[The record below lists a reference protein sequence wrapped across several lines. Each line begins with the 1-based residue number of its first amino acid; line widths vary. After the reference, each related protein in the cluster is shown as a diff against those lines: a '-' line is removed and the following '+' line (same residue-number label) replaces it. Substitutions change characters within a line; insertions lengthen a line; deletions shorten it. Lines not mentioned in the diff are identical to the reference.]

1 MSSQMLNNFLK
12 RMKKKERPVN
22 KRLKNNSN
30 LSKYLLDVY
39 VEMINDK
46 AVLFANSISEED
58 SNLESF
64 DSLHY
69 KYGTIESIN
78 EELGEVVRADRIL
91 KAMSISDE
99 GWSQDS
105 LLEELGD
112 LIFNISL
119 FASRRGIK
127 LDDILDY
134 NLEKVKKRG

>member
-1 MSSQMLNNFLK
+1 MGSQMLNNFLK
-12 RMKKKERPVN
+12 RMKKKERPIN
-22 KRLKNNSN
+22 KNNN
-30 LSKYLLDVY
+30 DLSKYLLDVY
-39 VEMINDK
+39 VKMINDK
-46 AVLFANSISEED
+46 AVLFANSITNENSD
-58 SNLESF
+58 LENF
-64 DSLHY
+64 DSFHY

-119 FASRRGIK
+119 FASRRGIN
-127 LDDILDY
+127 LNDILDY
-134 NLEKVKKRG
+134 NLEKVKRRG

>member
-1 MSSQMLNNFLK
+1 MGSQMLNNFLK
-12 RMKKKERPVN
+12 RMKKKERPIN
-22 KRLKNNSN
+22 KNNSD

-39 VEMINDK
+39 VKMINDK
-46 AVLFANSISEED
+46 AILFANSITDED
-58 SNLESF
+58 SGLENF
-64 DSLHY
+64 DSFHY

-119 FASRRGIK
+119 FASRRGIN
-127 LDDILDY
+127 LNDILGY
-134 NLEKVKKRG
+134 NLEKVKRRG

>member
-1 MSSQMLNNFLK
+1 MGSQMLNNFLK
-12 RMKKKERPVN
+12 RIKKKERPIN
-22 KRLKNNSN
+22 KNKNNSD

-39 VEMINDK
+39 IKMINDK
-46 AVLFANSISEED
+46 AILFANSITNED
-58 SNLESF
+58 PGLENF

-69 KYGTIESIN
+69 EYGTIESIN

-91 KAMSISDE
+91 KAMSISNE

-119 FASRRGIK
+119 FASRRGIN
-127 LDDILDY
+127 LNDILDY
-134 NLEKVKKRG
+134 NLEKVKRRG

>member
-1 MSSQMLNNFLK
+1 MGSQMLNNFLK
-12 RMKKKERPVN
+12 RMEKKERPIN
-22 KRLKNNSN
+22 KNNSD

-39 VEMINDK
+39 VKMINDK
-46 AVLFANSISEED
+46 AILFANSIINED
-58 SNLESF
+58 PGLENF

-105 LLEELGD
+105 LLEKLGD

-119 FASRRGIK
+119 FASRRGIN
-127 LDDILDY
+127 LNDILDY
-134 NLEKVKKRG
+134 NLEKVKRKG